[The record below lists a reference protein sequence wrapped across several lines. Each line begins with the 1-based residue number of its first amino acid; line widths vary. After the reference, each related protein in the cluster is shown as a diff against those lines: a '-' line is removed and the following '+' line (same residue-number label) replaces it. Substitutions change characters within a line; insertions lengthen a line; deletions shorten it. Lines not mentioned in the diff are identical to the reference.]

1 MGSYIYW
8 CQAVNWPVTLNS
20 IHENHNSLLDNG
32 AYVVFSLAS
41 IPKNCKERSIA
52 SDIQDKNINSDNQII
67 LFVSFSRVK

>member
-1 MGSYIYW
+1 MDSYTYW

-41 IPKNCKERSIA
+41 IPKNCKEHSNP
-52 SDIQDKNINSDNQII
+52 SDITDKNITDNQII
-67 LFVSFSRVK
+67 PFVSFSRLK